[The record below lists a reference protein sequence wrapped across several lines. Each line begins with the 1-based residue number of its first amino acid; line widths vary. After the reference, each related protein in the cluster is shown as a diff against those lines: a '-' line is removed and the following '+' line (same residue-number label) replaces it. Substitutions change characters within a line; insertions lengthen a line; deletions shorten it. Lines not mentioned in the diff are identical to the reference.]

1 MELLLEKNKCNL
13 TKKTHGF
20 NAKDNPIFNGLVN
33 FSKYNKTFMH
43 AHTDEINN
51 N

>member
-20 NAKDNPIFNGLVN
+20 NAKDNQVLDNLMN

-43 AHTDEINN
+43 A
-51 N
+51 